1 MNGYKIKYRKMQK
14 VKTIIPAIA
23 LVGAAILA
31 SSPALAQETNEYQNG
46 FGDNKIENQR
56 SCTNENRQN
65 LRRFIDGNDYSSFND
80 AVKGTRMAEMINSQ
94 DKFELLVKAHLL
106 REDGDYTGAR
116 EIMDK
121 LGIVRGP
128 TKFHENKR

>member
-1 MNGYKIKYRKMQK
+1 MQK
-14 VKTIIPAIA
+14 AKIIIPTIA
-23 LVGAAILA
+23 LVGAAVLA
-31 SSPALAQETNEYQNG
+31 GSPALAQNINKYQNG
-46 FGDNKIENQR
+46 FGNRSENRR
-56 SCTNENRQN
+56 SCTNENQQN
-65 LRRFIDGNDYSSFND
+65 LRRFIDGNDYSSFKD
-80 AVKGTRMAEMINSQ
+80 AVKGTRMEEAINSE

-128 TKFHENKR
+128 TKFHENKK